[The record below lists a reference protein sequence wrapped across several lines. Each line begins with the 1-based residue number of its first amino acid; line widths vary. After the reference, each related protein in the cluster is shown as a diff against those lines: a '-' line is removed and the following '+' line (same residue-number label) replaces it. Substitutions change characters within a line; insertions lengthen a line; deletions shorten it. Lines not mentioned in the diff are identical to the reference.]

1 MGKRMREM
9 RKIMPKYPFLH
20 KESSTFDYVQTVT
33 NEMLIGKS
41 RIDGMVRDRTGRDK
55 QVGVDSEE

>member
-1 MGKRMREM
+1 M